1 MPTPKNNPDL
11 NFSRRIYIGATVSG
25 DRVNIVHEDR
35 PDVRGWF
42 VHVGNSYLYAGTDIG
57 FATAVAIA
65 WVRGVAHRFSIQPI
79 VVERGVPR
87 DADPVESQPKVAAD
101 AEARADADARAAG
114 AEAAAPPPATSS
126 AKRQHGHH
134 LAALNAAGWALR
146 SFASSPHDGLG
157 HRAAAAMGLS
167 DGLSDLP
174 CWPAHKNAVEIE
186 AYRMGHRA
194 GLVVRTGSATS

>member
-1 MPTPKNNPDL
+1 V
-11 NFSRRIYIGATVSG
+11 SRAVRRAAAAR
-25 DRVNIVHEDR
+25 DR
-35 PDVRGWF
+35 
-42 VHVGNSYLYAGTDIG
+42 
-57 FATAVAIA
+57 
-65 WVRGVAHRFSIQPI
+65 
-79 VVERGVPR
+79 
-87 DADPVESQPKVAAD
+87 AALK
-101 AEARADADARAAG
+101 RLADARAAG

-157 HRAAAAMGLS
+157 LRAAAAMGLS
-167 DGLSDLP
+167 DGLSGRIF
-174 CWPAHKNAVEIE
+174 WPAHKHAVEIE